1 MIWALK
7 ILKISTLIGF
17 FCAKYITFDLKNVQ
31 RSYLTWHWRVMQ
43 NLESNWLVVSKLTW
57 GICQILNR
65 ALESLKIFH
74 FNGFLLSKIY
84 IAWAEKM
91 RRSYLS
97 WHWRVMQNLERNLLA
112 VSKLTW
118 EIWQVL
124 TRSTGS
130 LKNLPF
136 RVNKSV
142 CIAKSRQ
149 RYYKTLK
156 KHFVARAKSHFK
168 RYVHA

>member
-7 ILKISTLIGF
+7 ILKISTLIGS

-149 RYYKTLK
+149 RYYKTLR
-156 KHFVARAKSHFK
+156 KHFVARAK
-168 RYVHA
+168 